1 MESKIFIANAS
12 LAEDKD
18 MYEGTIQL
26 TIPVAKYQ
34 RIIVIGRAIIYRT
47 RLVKLNRRKMFP
59 MKPQTKEAA
68 FSAMHHLGS
77 RIGCLV
83 EYES

>member
-1 MESKIFIANAS
+1 LESKVSSAIAS
-12 LAEDKD
+12 LAKDKD
-18 MYEGTIQL
+18 IYQGINQL

-59 MKPQTKEAA
+59 TKPQTKEAA

-83 EYES
+83 E

>member
-1 MESKIFIANAS
+1 LESKVSSAIAS
-12 LAEDKD
+12 LAKAEDI
-18 MYEGTIQL
+18 YQGINQL

-59 MKPQTKEAA
+59 IKPQTKEAA

-83 EYES
+83 E